1 MSDLLVVSSLTEV
14 EDGYCLH
21 PSGLLVPIRKRP
33 IAIDL
38 FSGCGGMSLGIIQA
52 GFEVVAAVDWD
63 VEAMKTYCANLG
75 SYPLNMHFITPEDRE
90 RMEKC
95 LDRGAKKKK
104 IRAFSV
110 SGSGWISHHPDMP
123 PVKHVWVGDIRKL
136 TGAEILDT
144 LGMKRGEVDLV
155 CGGPPCQGFSRA
167 GKQNVMDP
175 RNSLVFEWA
184 RMVLEIMPK
193 TFMMENVP
201 GMLNMVTPEGIPV
214 IDALCRVLA
223 DGGFGTLDALKKS
236 LIATSGAGVAMPS
249 KQVQDR
255 KRRMSKHSQQALFSE
270 EAESA

>member
-1 MSDLLVVSSLTEV
+1 MSDLFVVRSLAEV
-14 EDGYCLH
+14 EDSYCLH

-33 IAIDL
+33 TAIDL

-63 VEAMKTYCANLG
+63 VAAMQTYTVNLG

-90 RMEKC
+90 RMDEH
-95 LDRGAKKKK
+95 LDGGVKKKG
-104 IRAFSV
+104 IQAFPV

-123 PVKHVWVGDIRKL
+123 PVTHVWVGDIRKL

-155 CGGPPCQGFSRA
+155 CGGPPCQGFSRI

-175 RNSLVFEWA
+175 RNSLVFEWT

-223 DGGFGTLDALKKS
+223 DGGFGTLDALKRS
-236 LIATSGAGVAMPS
+236 LTATSGAGIATPS
-249 KQVQDR
+249 KPQEK
-255 KRRMSKHSQQALFSE
+255 KRRRKGHKQQALFG
-270 EAESA
+270 